1 MGVSQAVCCLNDHR
15 SPLRLVEQTSG
26 TESSEGF
33 VRLEMWK
40 SRDWDLNEEPKAE
53 IQVFPEERTLLL

>member
-15 SPLRLVEQTSG
+15 SPLRSVEQTSG

-33 VRLEMWK
+33 VRL
-40 SRDWDLNEEPKAE
+40 RNVEELGLGLK
-53 IQVFPEERTLLL
+53 